1 MSTTRVRRLLVAM
14 ATASLFVSACG
25 GAATQ
30 TGGENEGPADGTA
43 AAGELPQGV
52 TEDSIAIGASMP
64 ITGPI
69 AGAGGA
75 LSNGMKIAVESINAD
90 GGINGRTLELT
101 ILDDQYQTPKSVA
114 NIRKLASDQYAIVN
128 PIGTQLLPASWD
140 FLEQSGIPTFGPV
153 SPPDPKLP
161 NVFGL
166 GASIEQQSAVMA
178 DHLIEKGFKRIGV
191 IYLQGEFGDAEKK
204 GIDAVLAEHPDVEI
218 VTEQSLPV
226 TELNVSSYVLN
237 AQKADPE
244 AFILGSQN
252 TTSYLILQE
261 AERIGWKPYFIG
273 NGNTVTTPEIAQFP
287 FAEGLIS
294 TAITQSLDADT
305 EGVQKFLEDAEK
317 YTPGVEPTLQTLQ
330 TYAQTMVFAEAVRRA
345 GDDLSWENLISTIES
360 IEGYETGIYPTI
372 TFGPLPDGHFAA
384 SGSLVTELKDG
395 VFVPVTGEFVEPSV
409 AAQ

>member
-1 MSTTRVRRLLVAM
+1 MSTTRVRRLLVAL
-14 ATASLFVSACG
+14 AIASLSVTACG
-25 GAATQ
+25 GAATD
-30 TGGENEGPADGTA
+30 TGNDDNGQPGSSAGPD
-43 AAGELPQGV
+43 ELPQGV
-52 TEDSIAIGASMP
+52 TEDTIKIGASMP

-90 GGINGRTLELT
+90 GGINGRKLEMT

-114 NIRKLASDQYAIVN
+114 NLRKLASDHYAIVN

-140 FLEQSGIPTFGPV
+140 FLEESGIPVFGPV

-166 GASIEQQSAVMA
+166 GASIEQQSAVIA
-178 DHLIEKGFKRIGV
+178 DHLVEKGFKRIGV

-204 GIDAVLAEHPDVEI
+204 GIDAVIAQHPDVEI

-261 AERIGWKPYFIG
+261 AERLGWKPYFIG
-273 NGNTVTTPEIAQFP
+273 NGNTVSTPEIAQFP
-287 FAEGLIS
+287 FAEGTVS
-294 TAITQSLDADT
+294 TAITQSLSSDT
-305 EGVQKFLEDAEK
+305 PGVKKFLEDAEK
-317 YTPGVEPTLQTLQ
+317 YTPGVAPTLQTLQ

-345 GDDLSWENLISTIES
+345 GDDLSWDNLIKTIES

-384 SGSLVTELKDG
+384 SGSLLTQLKDG
-395 VFVPVTGEFVEPSV
+395 VFTPITGEFVEPSTGG
-409 AAQ
+409 